1 MLAPRDEVTYF
12 DWVSAQLMIVFK
24 EKILDT
30 NLLS

>member
-1 MLAPRDEVTYF
+1 MLASRDEVN
-12 DWVSAQLMIVFK
+12 DWMSARLMIVFK